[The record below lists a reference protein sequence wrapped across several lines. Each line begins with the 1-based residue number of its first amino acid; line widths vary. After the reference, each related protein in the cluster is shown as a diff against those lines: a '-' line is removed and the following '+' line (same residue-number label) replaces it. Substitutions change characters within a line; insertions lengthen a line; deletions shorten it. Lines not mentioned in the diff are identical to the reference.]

1 MPSEIDQKRKYLYLH
16 TVQTNFEKQ
25 SFPTTLLD
33 STELEKIFYQL
44 CSLPLIHAI
53 ISKL

>member
-1 MPSEIDQKRKYLYLH
+1 M
-16 TVQTNFEKQ
+16 QTNFEKQ
-25 SFPTTLLD
+25 SFPTTLLY

-44 CSLPLIHAI
+44 CIHAI